1 MDITV
6 DLPAEVAEQAEQLGI
21 YEFERCIYD
30 PDTRRMTAS
39 VTTTFYR
46 KGAWYNEE
54 DFVFLGLI
62 SMMDPPRTESKE
74 AVKNAKEAGIKSI
87 MITGDHKETAR
98 AIAEKIG
105 IYNENDFYV
114 LYL

>member
-1 MDITV
+1 MIQEFKFPRKDDEIRVKMDIAI

-46 KGAWYNEE
+46 KGA
-54 DFVFLGLI
+54 
-62 SMMDPPRTESKE
+62 
-74 AVKNAKEAGIKSI
+74 
-87 MITGDHKETAR
+87 
-98 AIAEKIG
+98 
-105 IYNENDFYV
+105 
-114 LYL
+114 

>member
-1 MDITV
+1 MIQQFRPKRKGDEIRVKITV

-46 KGAWYNEE
+46 KGA
-54 DFVFLGLI
+54 
-62 SMMDPPRTESKE
+62 
-74 AVKNAKEAGIKSI
+74 
-87 MITGDHKETAR
+87 
-98 AIAEKIG
+98 
-105 IYNENDFYV
+105 
-114 LYL
+114 